1 MNLLLRFL
9 NVKWDESQN
18 QTTSFILEREGGK
31 VSWKLMGGEREKG
44 QGWQGQTIG

>member
-9 NVKWDESQN
+9 NVEWEESQN

-31 VSWKLMGGEREKG
+31 VSRKLMGGDR
-44 QGWQGQTIG
+44 